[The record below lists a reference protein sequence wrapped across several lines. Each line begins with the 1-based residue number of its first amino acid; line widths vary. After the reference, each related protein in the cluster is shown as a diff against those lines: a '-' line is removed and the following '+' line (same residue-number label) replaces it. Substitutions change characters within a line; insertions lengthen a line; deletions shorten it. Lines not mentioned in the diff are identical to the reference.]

1 MQHTKRYHGC
11 AERPCEDIV
20 WTQLSSASQGERLK
34 RDQPWHTLMLH
45 VQPPE
50 LWDIGFLLFKSL
62 VCAER
67 LGRPEQMGTWCV
79 QTKENSE
86 SHLRRHLLRFL
97 FSSSSCQCPSGAP
110 LVLWAFPSLRPACP
124 RGCCRGE
131 GPFAFS
137 LVGRANL
144 LWQLPVK
151 CSCVENAGV
160 NKYSLSQENI
170 SWGKSAFVKNF
181 LKKKQL
187 NSYITKHELQNG

>member
-11 AERPCEDIV
+11 AERPCKDIV

-34 RDQPWHTLMLH
+34 RDQPCHTLMLH

-67 LGRPEQMGTWCV
+67 LGRPEQMSTRCV

-97 FSSSSCQCPSGAP
+97 FSSSSYQCPSGPP
-110 LVLWAFPSLRPACP
+110 LVLWAFPSAQHAPGAAA
-124 RGCCRGE
+124 GE
-131 GPFAFS
+131 RVPLHSS
-137 LVGRANL
+137 LVGGANL

-151 CSCVENAGV
+151 GSCVENTGV

-170 SWGKSAFVKNF
+170 SWGKSAFG
-181 LKKKQL
+181 KKL
-187 NSYITKHELQNG
+187 IF